1 MAFITSHNGK
11 YTLYC
16 VVRVNSVSL
25 AHKYTHTAAENLCV
39 YVSRSHEFLKTHP
52 LQKTQP
58 AEEQKSPKLGQF
70 ALNYA
75 VYLFIY
81 SKRSLCQKSSG
92 AEMEKKPSKSVQN
105 EK

>member
-16 VVRVNSVSL
+16 VVRVNSVL
-25 AHKYTHTAAENLCV
+25 IAQIYTHSGWKSVYLCAGV
-39 YVSRSHEFLKTHP
+39 SCSGPQPSRSHEFVKTHP
-52 LQKTQP
+52 QQKTQP

-70 ALNYA
+70 ALNYV

-81 SKRSLCQKSSG
+81 AKRGLCEKSSG
-92 AEMEKKPSKSVQN
+92 AEM
-105 EK
+105 